1 MGIPRLP
8 STSALLLALT
18 AAGASA
24 DVPDAHERHEPVGKV
39 HFEVSCTPEA
49 QEQFDYAMALLHS
62 FFYPETVKAF
72 GKVAELDPTCAMA
85 YWGVAQA
92 YRQNPLIAGAALET
106 EAWAAVEKGL
116 AAGTKTEREKGWLAA
131 VEVLF
136 HEHGKVPY
144 GTRVEAYTRAME
156 GLAAAHPEDTE
167 AQIYYALALNES
179 ADLTDTT
186 LGNQRKAGEILERL
200 WPRLPGHPGVAH
212 YLIHT
217 YDYPQL
223 AERGLP
229 AARAYAALAPASP
242 HAKHMPSHV
251 FSMAGMW
258 EDVAKADEAARAA
271 WVEYGAKA
279 FGGAAPGE
287 LHSMDF
293 LTYAY
298 LQTARDRK
306 AREMVDLRD
315 GITKIA
321 AKRLPTYTA
330 YAAIPVRYALERDD
344 WAAAA
349 AIELPAIEPIATQF
363 PQALAISHFGR
374 ALGAARSGRPDAA
387 DVDTARLE
395 AIRRDLEAKGDRYW
409 AQQVEVQEKAAK
421 AWTAFARDRRDEAL
435 TLMREAADLEDG
447 SKKHI
452 AMENRLIPMRELLAD
467 MLLAA
472 GQPQAAL
479 KEYEASLVNAP
490 NRFRSY
496 TGAAK
501 AAAAANDPGKAKDYY
516 GRLARLAASAE
527 DERPALGDAKR
538 VLRQG

>member
-1 MGIPRLP
+1 MGTLRLL
-8 STSALLLALT
+8 SSSALLLALT
-18 AAGASA
+18 AVGTSA
-24 DVPDAHERHEPVGKV
+24 DVPHERHEPVGKV
-39 HFEVSCTPEA
+39 HFEVSCAPEA

-72 GKVAELDPTCAMA
+72 TKVAELDPTCAMA

-92 YRQNPLIAGAALET
+92 YRQNPLIAGAALEK

-116 AAGTKTEREKGWLAA
+116 ATGTKTQRERDWLAA

-136 HEHGKVPY
+136 REYDKVPY
-144 GTRVEAYTRAME
+144 GERVKAYTRAME
-156 GLAAAHPEDTE
+156 RLAAAHPEDTE

-179 ADLTDTT
+179 ADLADTT
-186 LGNQRKAGEILERL
+186 LANQRKAGELLERL
-200 WPRLPGHPGVAH
+200 WPRLPEHPGVAH

-279 FGGAAPGE
+279 FGGAATGE

-306 AREMVDLRD
+306 AGEMVDLRN

-344 WAAAA
+344 WAGAAA
-349 AIELPAIEPIATQF
+349 LELPAIEPIATEF
-363 PQALAISHFGR
+363 PQALAIGHFGR
-374 ALGAARSGRPDAA
+374 ALGAVRSGRPDAA
-387 DVDTARLE
+387 DADTARLE

-421 AWTAFARDRRDEAL
+421 AWTVFARGQRDEAL
-435 TLMREAADLEDG
+435 ALMREAADLEDG

-467 MLLAA
+467 MLLEA

-479 KEYEASLVNAP
+479 REYEASLVNAP

-496 TGAAK
+496 AGAAK
-501 AAAAANDPGKAKDYY
+501 AAEAAKDPGKAKGYY
-516 GRLARLAASAE
+516 GKLVTLAASAE
-527 DERPALGDAKR
+527 GERSVLSDAKR
-538 VLRQG
+538 VLQQG

>member
-1 MGIPRLP
+1 MGILRLL
-8 STSALLLALT
+8 SSSALLLALT
-18 AAGASA
+18 AVGASA
-24 DVPDAHERHEPVGKV
+24 DVSHERHEPVGKV
-39 HFEVSCTPEA
+39 RFEVSCAPGT

-72 GKVAELDPTCAMA
+72 TKVAELDPTCAMA

-92 YRQNPLIAGAALET
+92 YRQNPLIAGAALEK

-116 AAGTKTEREKGWLAA
+116 ATGTKTQRERDWLAA

-136 HEHGKVPY
+136 RDYDKVPY
-144 GTRVEAYTRAME
+144 GERVKAYTRAME
-156 GLAAAHPEDTE
+156 RLAAAHPEDTE

-179 ADLTDTT
+179 ADLADTT
-186 LGNQRKAGEILERL
+186 LANQRKAGELLERL
-200 WPRLPGHPGVAH
+200 WPRLPEHPGVAH

-229 AARAYAALAPASP
+229 VARAYAALAPASP

-279 FGGAAPGE
+279 FGGAATGE

-306 AREMVDLRD
+306 AGEMVDLPN

-344 WAAAA
+344 WAGAAA
-349 AIELPAIEPIATQF
+349 LELPAIEPIATEF
-363 PQALAISHFGR
+363 PQALAIGHFGR
-374 ALGAARSGRPDAA
+374 ALGAVRPPRRRGRGYRPARGDPEGPRGEGRP
-387 DVDTARLE
+387 
-395 AIRRDLEAKGDRYW
+395 
-409 AQQVEVQEKAAK
+409 
-421 AWTAFARDRRDEAL
+421 
-435 TLMREAADLEDG
+435 
-447 SKKHI
+447 
-452 AMENRLIPMRELLAD
+452 LLG
-467 MLLAA
+467 AA
-472 GQPQAAL
+472 GRGAGEGRQGLDRVCPGPEGRGAGADARGGRPRGRQQEAHRDGEPADPDARAA
-479 KEYEASLVNAP
+479 
-490 NRFRSY
+490 
-496 TGAAK
+496 GGHAARGW
-501 AAAAANDPGKAKDYY
+501 AAAGGA
-516 GRLARLAASAE
+516 
-527 DERPALGDAKR
+527 
-538 VLRQG
+538 QGV